1 MESLI
6 RGKPWLILSTA
17 LLSIVVAMSGSLWA
31 QVYSGSLTGIVTDPS
46 GAVIPGAKVTLTD
59 VGKQFEY
66 TAITDATGHYLLRSL
81 PPSTYNLKVEAAGFT
96 TAVQSGIIL
105 TVNQSGMVDV
115 AMQVGASA
123 TIVEVSATSAALLST
138 QEASTGQELD
148 RRMINDLPLLGRGVF
163 DLATLSPGM
172 APAAGFTGGSINFI
186 SNGSRNSTADILM
199 DGASATSFEQNSGI
213 LEPLYTPS
221 VDSVQEFKVQQS
233 NFSAEIGFSG
243 STIIN
248 MVTRSGTNDFHGSG
262 WWFFRDKSLNANNWF
277 NNAAGVPLSP
287 RRYNLFGATVGGPI
301 KEDKTFFFFNYEG
314 SRNTSAGTY
323 RFGVPS
329 EAMRK
334 GDFGELCV
342 EGFDAAGQ
350 CLNGEGQLWDPYS
363 GTYDENVG
371 GVVKSRFIP
380 FNQMNLYESPG
391 NPKLDGTIYQVRP
404 GVGNLIDPV
413 AAKMITYFP
422 LPNLNVGQA
431 NYNIYDNYL
440 KAASNTGRGDEWDV
454 KIDHSFN
461 ENNRLSARFSRGSGF
476 TTPANIFANPLD
488 PVAQAPYPSSSYF
501 FSTNYV
507 RTMSPTTLLNFTLG
521 FTRSYVYSKDIA
533 TAYPDYDP
541 VKDLGFPEYIT
552 TSGFKATPAV
562 AMDKY
567 ATSGN
572 ANIGSIP
579 WGIYRSAP
587 ETFHLAG
594 SWSRISGRH
603 DLKIGGEGRM
613 HRQNMTQP
621 GEPAG
626 TFWMDQNTTSQEPW
640 YGGDSMASFLTGLGG
655 ESGWGEYEIPMWPAT
670 QSFRFAAYVQD
681 NWKVT
686 NKLTV
691 NLGLRYDLETPR
703 TERYNRMS
711 YIDPNAP
718 SPVVA
723 PGFSNLTGAMKFV
736 SPENRHNYGW
746 DKNNWGP
753 RFGFAY
759 EATPKTVVRGGYGIF
774 YQITTRGAAGVG
786 AYGFAGFD
794 RFTPWVTTFEWDGET
809 PGARLS
815 NPYPDGIW
823 LPPGSSLG
831 DMSYVGEGIK
841 GPIVGWDA
849 TPYEQTWTMGI
860 QHQLPG
866 NIVVDANYVGK
877 KGTKLFY
884 GGAEGLNYL
893 GPQIEAYS
901 PEQIAGLKTYVPNPF
916 YGILPSGSSLGGAS
930 EVQAYQLQLPHPQFT
945 GVSGTVIPA
954 ANSIYHAFQ
963 LKVEKRFSQGLQF
976 LITYTNSKS
985 IDDASVTHGGLTWL
999 GGRTSL
1005 QNPNNRRLE
1014 RALSD
1019 WDMPQVLGITYVY
1032 ELPFG
1037 RGRAFGN
1044 NWNPFVEAVLGGW
1057 KTNGIW
1063 RFSSGQPLPLG
1074 LSGGISLP
1082 TYGGQRPNLTGTL
1095 ERNTGS
1101 DWRDRYFTNPE
1112 VVSVPEPNTIG
1123 NAPRNMGDVRSPGVN
1138 TANLSVLKEFY
1149 MNKFREGMH
1158 LEFRAE
1164 FFNAFNHPQFGAPD
1178 TTLEGGNFGVIT
1190 YQQNDPREIQLALK
1204 FYW

>member
-1 MESLI
+1 
-6 RGKPWLILSTA
+6 
-17 LLSIVVAMSGSLWA
+17 MSMCGALWA

-46 GAVIPGAKVTLTD
+46 AAVIPGAKVTLTD
-59 VGKQFEY
+59 VDKHFEF
-66 TAITDATGHYLLRSL
+66 TAVTDAVGRYLIRSL
-81 PPSTYNLKVEAAGFT
+81 PPSTYDLKVEAPGFT
-96 TAVQSGIIL
+96 TAIQNGVIL
-105 TVNQSGMVDV
+105 TVNQNANVNV

-123 TIVEVSATSAALLST
+123 TVVEVSATSAALLAT
-138 QEASTGQELD
+138 QDASTGQELD

-172 APAAGFTGGSINFI
+172 TPAGNFGSGGINFV
-186 SNGSRNSTADILM
+186 SNGSRNSTADILIN
-199 DGASATSFEQNSGI
+199 GASATSFEQNSGI

-248 MVTRSGTNDFHGSG
+248 MVTRSGTNEFHGSG
-262 WWFFRDKSLNANNWF
+262 WWFFRDKSLNANNWY
-277 NNAAGVPLSP
+277 NNAAGTPLSP
-287 RRYNLFGATVGGPI
+287 RRYNLFGGTVGGPI
-301 KEDKTFFFFNYEG
+301 IKDKTFFFFNYEG
-314 SRNTSAGTY
+314 SRNTSASTY

-334 GDFGELCV
+334 GDFGEICS

-350 CLNGEGQLWDPYS
+350 CLNPDGEGQLWDPYS
-363 GTYDENVG
+363 GVFDENVG
-371 GVVKSRFIP
+371 GAVKSRFIP
-380 FNQMNLYESPG
+380 FNRMDLYESPG
-391 NPKLDGTIYQVRP
+391 NPLLDGTIYQARP

-431 NYNIYDNYL
+431 NYNRHNNFL
-440 KAASNTGRGDEWDV
+440 KAASNKGRDDLWDV

-461 ENNRLSARFSRGSGF
+461 EKNRLSAHFAHGTSFS
-476 TTPANIFANPLD
+476 TPANIFGNPLD
-488 PVAQAPYPSSSYF
+488 PVATAPSPGS
-501 FSTNYV
+501 NYV
-507 RTMSPTTLLNFTLG
+507 FAANYNRTLTPTSLLTLTLG
-521 FTRSYVYSKDIA
+521 FTRSYFNGSDLA

-541 VKDLGFPEYIT
+541 VKDLGFPEYIK
-552 TSGFKATPAV
+552 TSGFKATPSA
-562 AMDKY
+562 AMDQY

-579 WGIYRSAP
+579 WGIYRAAP

-613 HRQNMTQP
+613 HRISMDQP

-626 TFWMDQNTTSQEPW
+626 TFWFDQNTLSPEPW
-640 YGGDSMASFLTGLGG
+640 VGGDSMASFLTGLGG
-655 ESGWGEYEIPMWPAT
+655 ESAWGEYEIPMVPST

-681 NWKVT
+681 NWRVT

-703 TERYNRMS
+703 TERYDRQS

-718 SPVVA
+718 SPVQA
-723 PGFSNLTGAMKFV
+723 PGFTNLTGAMKFAT
-736 SPENRHNYGW
+736 PEHRYNYGW
-746 DKNNWGP
+746 DRNNFGP

-759 EATPKTVVRGGYGIF
+759 EMTPKTVFRGGYGIF

-794 RFTPWVTTFEWDGET
+794 RYTPWVTTYQYDGAT

-831 DMSYVGEGIK
+831 DLSFVGESLHD
-841 GPIVGWDA
+841 PILGMDA
-849 TPYEQTWTMGI
+849 TPYEQTWTIGI

-866 NIVVDANYVGK
+866 NIVIDANYVGK
-877 KGTKLFY
+877 KGTKLLFA
-884 GGAEGLNYL
+884 GAEQTNIL
-893 GPQIEAYS
+893 GQQVESYS
-901 PEQIAGLKTYVPNPF
+901 AEQKAGLITYVPNPF
-916 YGILPSGSSLGGAS
+916 YGILPDNTSLGAA
-930 EVQAYQLQLPHPQFT
+930 EIQAYHLQLPYPQFT
-945 GVSGTVIPA
+945 GVADIAPPV
-954 ANSIYHAFQ
+954 ANSIYHSFQ
-963 LKVEKRFSQGLQF
+963 LRLEKRFSKGLQF
-976 LITYTNSKS
+976 LVTYTNSKS
-985 IDDASVTHGGLTWL
+985 IDNASLTHGGLTWL
-999 GGRTSL
+999 GGRVSL
-1005 QNPNNRRLE
+1005 QDPNRRYLE
-1014 RALSD
+1014 RSLSD
-1019 WDMPQVLGITYVY
+1019 WDMPQVFGVTYVY

-1044 NWNPFVEAVLGGW
+1044 NWHPLVEAVLGGW

-1063 RFSSGQPLPLG
+1063 RFSSGQPLALG
-1074 LSGGISLP
+1074 LNGGISLP
-1082 TYGGQRPNLTGTL
+1082 TYGGQRPNLSGTL
-1095 ERNTGS
+1095 QRNTGS
-1101 DWRDRYFTNPE
+1101 DWRDRYFANPE
-1112 VVSVPEPNTIG
+1112 VVSTPEPYALGT
-1123 NAPRNMGDVRSPGVN
+1123 APRNLPNVRSPGVN
-1138 TANLSVLKEFY
+1138 TANLSVLKEFF
-1149 MNKFREGMH
+1149 MNKVREGMR

-1178 TTLEGGNFGVIT
+1178 TTWEGGNFGAVT

>member
-1 MESLI
+1 MC
-6 RGKPWLILSTA
+6 
-17 LLSIVVAMSGSLWA
+17 GSLWA
-31 QVYSGSLTGIVTDPS
+31 QVYSGTLTGVVTDPS

-66 TAITDATGHYLLRSL
+66 TAVTDAVGRYLIRSL
-81 PPSTYNLKVEAAGFT
+81 PPSTYDLKVEAPGFT
-96 TAVQSGIIL
+96 TVVQSGIIL
-105 TVNQSGMVDV
+105 AVNQNANVSV
-115 AMQVGASA
+115 AMQVGTSA
-123 TIVEVSATSAALLST
+123 TVVEVSATSAALLAT
-138 QEASTGQELD
+138 QDASTGQELD

-172 APAAGFTGGSINFI
+172 TPAAGFVSGSINFV

-213 LEPLYTPS
+213 LEPIYTPS
-221 VDSVQEFKVQQS
+221 VDSVQEFRVQQS

-277 NNAAGVPLSP
+277 NNSAGVPLSP
-287 RRYNLFGATVGGPI
+287 RRYNLFGGTVGGPI
-301 KEDKTFFFFNYEG
+301 KKDKTFFFFNYEG

-329 EAMRK
+329 EAMRT
-334 GDFGELCV
+334 GNFGEICA

-350 CLNGEGQLWDPYS
+350 CLGEGQLWDPYS
-363 GTYDENVG
+363 GTYDENIG

-380 FNQMNLYESPG
+380 FNRMDLYQSPG
-391 NPKLDGTIYQVRP
+391 NPKLDGTIYQAAPR
-404 GVGNLIDPV
+404 VGNLIDPV
-413 AAKMITYFP
+413 AAKMFTYFP

-431 NYNIYDNYL
+431 NYNIYNNFL
-440 KAASNTGRGDEWDV
+440 TAASRTGRDDAWDV

-461 ENNRLSARFSRGSGF
+461 EKNRLSGRFSRGSSF
-476 TTPANIFANPLD
+476 TTPQNVFGNPLNPD
-488 PVAQAPYPSSSYF
+488 GQGPYPSHNYF

-507 RTMSPTTLLNFTLG
+507 RTVSPTTLLNFTLG
-521 FTRSYVYSKDIA
+521 FTRSYVFSNDIA
-533 TAYPDYDP
+533 TAYPDFDP
-541 VKDLGFPEYIT
+541 VTDLGLPEYIR
-552 TSGFKATPAV
+552 TSGFKASPAISLE
-562 AMDKY
+562 KY
-567 ATSGN
+567 DSPGGW
-572 ANIGSIP
+572 NIGSEP

-594 SWSRISGRH
+594 SWSRITGRH

-626 TFWMDQNTTSQEPW
+626 TFTIDQNVTSQEP
-640 YGGDSMASFLTGLGG
+640 YFGGDPMASFLTGLGG
-655 ESGWGEYEIPMWPAT
+655 ESGWGEYEIPVWPAT
-670 QSFRFAAYVQD
+670 QSYRFAAYVQD
-681 NWKVT
+681 NWRVT
-686 NKLTV
+686 SKLTV

-703 TERYNRMS
+703 TERYDRMS
-711 YIDPNAP
+711 YVDVTVP
-718 SPVVA
+718 SPISA
-723 PGFSNLTGAMKFV
+723 PGFTNLTGALKFP
-736 SPENRHNYGW
+736 SAENRHTYGW

-759 EATPKTVVRGGYGIF
+759 ELNRKTVFRGGYGVF
-774 YQITTRGAAGVG
+774 YQITTRGAAGSG
-786 AYGFAGFD
+786 AYGFGGFD
-794 RFTPWVTTFEWDGET
+794 RFTPWVTTYQWDGET

-815 NPYPDGIW
+815 NPYPDGIL

-831 DMSYVGEGIK
+831 DMTLVGDGIR
-841 GPIVGWDA
+841 GPIRGQDDA
-849 TPYEQTWTMGI
+849 TPYEQTWTIGI

-877 KGTKLFY
+877 KGTKLFF
-884 GGAEGLNYL
+884 GGAQQRNFL
-893 GPQIEAYS
+893 GPQIETYDAD
-901 PEQIAGLKTYVPNPF
+901 QIAALKTYVPNPF
-916 YGILPSGSSLGGAS
+916 YGILPGSSTLGGS
-930 EVQAYQLQLPHPQFT
+930 PEVEAYQLQLPYPQYT
-945 GVSGTVIPA
+945 DVQGVAPPW

-976 LITYTNSKS
+976 LVTYTFSKS
-985 IDDASVTHGGLTWL
+985 IDDASVTHGGLEWL
-999 GGRTSL
+999 GGRISL
-1005 QNPNNRRLE
+1005 QDPNKRYLE
-1014 RALSD
+1014 RSLSD

-1032 ELPFG
+1032 DLPFG
-1037 RGRAFGN
+1037 RGRAFGK

-1057 KTNGIW
+1057 KTNGIL
-1063 RFSSGQPLPLG
+1063 RFSSGQPLPLF
-1074 LSGGISLP
+1074 LSGGINLP

-1101 DWRDRYFTNPE
+1101 DWRDRYFTNPD
-1112 VVSVPEPNTIG
+1112 VVTVPEPNAIG
-1123 NAPRNMGDVRSPGVN
+1123 NAPRNLTSVRSPGVN
-1138 TANLSVLKEFY
+1138 TANLSVLKEFF

-1164 FFNAFNHPQFGAPD
+1164 FFNAFNHPQFGPPD
-1178 TTLEGGNFGVIT
+1178 TEWEGGNFGVVT
-1190 YQQNDPREIQLALK
+1190 EQQNDPREIQLALK